1 MKMNT
6 MQQRE
11 RVQKWKTPNGTYALK
26 RIQSLAHWQAI
37 EQAYRL
43 RIPLAIPIYET
54 KKRNGQW
61 YYTMPWL
68 KEKTQPASSFFQ
80 DLARWHIHSVK
91 DIQTTE
97 AEIERYYEERKH
109 SLEQV
114 KKTITHYIETC
125 EKQWYMS
132 PFQLQCCTHF
142 LDVMRAISFSEHTL
156 NEWRERM
163 REKKTVRICYIHGR
177 PSFQHYVEREDGKSY
192 FISFEQARWAPPFH
206 DLLFFFRQ
214 YLRTYPITCDEAVQW
229 LAQYEQILKLE
240 EDERLLFFH
249 LLVDPHRFVRLIHR
263 YEQQRHDRQLTAAWQ
278 RAYWQMKNIEYVI
291 GKWEEEKQ
299 TNQIQS

>member
-1 MKMNT
+1 MM
-6 MQQRE
+6 MQTVQQHKNVE
-11 RVQKWKTPNGTYALK
+11 RWKTTNGTYALK
-26 RIQSLAHWQAI
+26 RVKSLAHWQAI
-37 EQAYRL
+37 EQAHRL
-43 RIPLAIPIYET
+43 RIPLAIPIYEM
-54 KKRNGQW
+54 KKRDGQW
-61 YYTMPWL
+61 YYIMPWL
-68 KEKTQPASSFFQ
+68 KEKADPGSSFFH
-80 DLARWHIHSVK
+80 DLARWHKHSLK
-91 DIQTTE
+91 EIQTIET
-97 AEIERYYEERKH
+97 EIERYYEERKL
-109 SLEQV
+109 SLEDA
-114 KKTITHYIETC
+114 KKTLTHYIETC

-142 LDVMRAISFSEHTL
+142 LDIMRAITFSEHTL

-177 PSFQHYVEREDGKSY
+177 PSFQHYVERDDGTSY

-206 DLLFFFRQ
+206 DLLLFFRQ
-214 YLRTYPITCDEAVQW
+214 YLQTYPMTCDDAVQW
-229 LAQYEQILKLE
+229 LSQYEQTLALE

-263 YEQQRHDRQLTAAWQ
+263 YEQQRHHRQMTAVWQ

>member
-1 MKMNT
+1 MMKT
-6 MQQRE
+6 VQLQHE
-11 RVQKWKTPNGTYALK
+11 RIQKWEIANRTYALK
-26 RIQSLAHWQAI
+26 RIDSLAHWQAI
-37 EQAYRL
+37 EQAHRL

-54 KKRNGQW
+54 KKRDGQW
-61 YYTMPWL
+61 YYMMPWL
-68 KEKTQPASSFFQ
+68 KEKTDPTSSFFH
-80 DLARWHIHSVK
+80 DLARWH
-91 DIQTTE
+91 
-97 AEIERYYEERKH
+97 KH
-109 SLEQV
+109 SLKEMQTMETEIESYY
-114 KKTITHYIETC
+114 KERKSSLEKTKQTLNQYIEQC

-177 PSFQHYVEREDGKSY
+177 PSFRHYVERDDDTSY
-192 FISFEQARWAPPFH
+192 FISFERARWAPPFH

-214 YLRTYPITCDEAVQW
+214 YLHTYPIVCDEAVQW
-229 LAQYEQILKLE
+229 LSQYEQTLALE

-263 YEQQRHDRQLTAAWQ
+263 YEQQRHERQFTATWQ
-278 RAYWQMKNIEYVI
+278 QAYWQMKNIEYVI

-299 TNQIQS
+299 TDQIQS